1 MNPIVAFFSLLFVL
15 VVYPLAV
22 IVAHVIVGILLVIF
36 KIYRTIKK
44 TIKNAKK
51 HRL

>member
-1 MNPIVAFFSLLFVL
+1 MKPIIAFFALLFVL
-15 VVYPLAV
+15 VVYPISV
-22 IVAHVIVGILLVIF
+22 IVAHVIVGILLIIF

-51 HRL
+51 H